1 MISLFLGFGILLAFQ
16 LSANAYYTG
25 IPVLPQTQTISA
37 IQNTPFTSSTLN
49 SSFYRDLTTM
59 YGTQASTFTNPFAT
73 YGSTGMVYADPFSQA
88 SAKTTSYAN
97 IFGVSFEM
105 GQGSYRDPF
114 YATGGKYINYSS
126 PVGGFSSD
134 QAYTAS
140 LMGGATSSSFSLTTP
155 WTHLST
161 DINRA
166 YGPGYAGTSIAH
178 EAFGMPTIF
187 NLTGMNPSAAGVVNL
202 LAYGSET
209 AAMDRLI
216 QQNNVY
222 AYTKEGMPYIPVAS
236 YYNANSQGG
245 TNYFFAGDI
254 SYQETGTMSTG
265 LGTTGYTIV
274 NEMPDYAVSA
284 VGATVGTAALLG
296 GFSGTGAIIPTSN
309 YGGWVPATTAS
320 STGGSG
326 VVYGGG
332 WGVPTGGT
340 FGVVSG
346 GWGGGYSGGYVGG
359 AVGGY
364 TGGGTY
370 VSSGGTTYG
379 GVNLGW

>member
-1 MISLFLGFGILLAFQ
+1 MKEKRLLRALMISLIFGVGILLVFQ
-16 LSANAYYTG
+16 FSAYAYYTG
-25 IPVLPQTQTISA
+25 IPLLPQTSTISA

-49 SSFYRDLTTM
+49 SSFYRDLTTV

-88 SAKTTSYAN
+88 NASTMSYAN
-97 IFGVSFEM
+97 IFGVSIES

-114 YATGGKYINYSS
+114 YMTGGKYINYSS

-187 NLTGMNPSAAGVVNL
+187 NLTGMNPSAAGVVSL

-209 AAMDRLI
+209 AAMDRMI

-222 AYTKEGMPYIPVAS
+222 AYTKEGMPYVPVAS
-236 YYNANSQGG
+236 YYNAASQGG

-254 SYQETGTMSTG
+254 SYQESGTVGTGPFTS
-265 LGTTGYTIV
+265 GYNV
-274 NEMPDYAVSA
+274 VQELPSSWVPA
-284 VGATVGTAALLG
+284 VGATVGAAALGGWLG
-296 GFSGTGAIIPTSN
+296 GGGAVTTTG
-309 YGGWVPATTAS
+309 YGGW
-320 STGGSG
+320 SG
-326 VVYGGG
+326 TSAG
-332 WGVPTGGT
+332 WGL
-340 FGVVSG
+340 VSG
-346 GWGGGYSGGYVGG
+346 
-359 AVGGY
+359 GGY
-364 TGGGTY
+364 TGGGYTGGYVGGGGGTY
-370 VSSGGTTYG
+370 VSGGGTTYG